1 MEEVRRCSC
10 VSLEA
15 KEQSNKSAR
24 CVGLFGPL
32 SVSTVVERG
41 EKVENVHVQLN
52 RHTSSSFDL
61 IHVGTAL
68 LNGVIRRQNKVTR
81 TTRKSSSA
89 CWLRSWRDGP
99 DSAVRWT
106 RHLNQQLC
114 RAHGRSRSVP
124 PLACCAARI

>member
-1 MEEVRRCSC
+1 MEEVRKCSC

-52 RHTSSSFDL
+52 RHISSSFDL
-61 IHVGTAL
+61 IHVETE
-68 LNGVIRRQNKVTR
+68 RRHTPPKQGHSDHKEIF
-81 TTRKSSSA
+81 
-89 CWLRSWRDGP
+89 LGP
-99 DSAVRWT
+99 LVAK
-106 RHLNQQLC
+106 
-114 RAHGRSRSVP
+114 
-124 PLACCAARI
+124 LARRP